1 MSPYKTAWKV
11 KSWRGFV
18 CLKSEIISSESLKTH
33 TWDDILFNKEI
44 THMWEERVQNYNA
57 TGLTRESTR

>member
-1 MSPYKTAWKV
+1 MESEKLK
-11 KSWRGFV
+11 GLF

-44 THMWEERVQNYNA
+44 THMQEERVQNYNA
-57 TGLTRESTR
+57 TGLARDSTR